1 MLVSWNWLKDY
12 VALQVDPAEL
22 EQRLTMAGLNH
33 EGTSRIGDD
42 LAIDLEVTSNRPDCL
57 GHLGVAREISI
68 LFQQQLTSPTAS
80 PPQGS
85 TPVTDLTRVT
95 LECPELCYRYTARVI
110 RGVRVGPSPNWLSD
124 RLHAIGIGVI
134 NNIVDVTNYVCME
147 SGQPLHAF
155 DLQKLAG
162 PEILVRSA
170 RTDEKFLAID
180 HKTYDLDPGMCIIA
194 DPNQVV
200 AIGGVMGGAQTE
212 VSDSSVDLL
221 IEAAEFDPV
230 SVRTTARQ
238 LNLHS
243 PSSYRF
249 ERGIDPEGVNWASRR
264 CCELILDLAGGT
276 LAEGVID
283 LGREIPERRPIVLRW
298 PQLQRVLGIEIEQET
313 VRRILAELGNQET
326 TVNEQRVEVIPPSW
340 RRDLT
345 REIDLIEEVARIHG
359 YDKIPEDT
367 RVGMAPSHRTDEER
381 VLEIVRRV
389 LTAAG
394 YDEAMTYSVVSEE
407 WSRTFSPWTNSPP
420 LRSRIPMLHG
430 AHLLRN
436 SLLPSLLGARRV
448 NETLSNPII
457 ELFETARI
465 YLPEKGALPREEHM
479 LALTSGKNFYE
490 VQGDLV
496 ELVATINPDSEL
508 EVKDAQL
515 DLFEPSRCVELWID
529 GQHAGY
535 LGEVSESGKKQFS
548 LRKPT
553 TLAELRLEILSQ
565 IANLKRQH
573 VPQSSYPPIS
583 RDLNLVVDESV
594 RWSQIAAAT
603 RAVGGPLLED
613 IRYNETYRDLDKDGP
628 GKKRIFYSVTF
639 RSPDRT
645 LTGEETDEV
654 RQQIENACEK
664 SCGAVLLK

>member
-1 MLVSWNWLKDY
+1 MLVSWNWLKEY
-12 VALQVDPAEL
+12 VALQIDPAEL
-22 EQRLTMAGLNH
+22 EERLTMAGLNH
-33 EGTSRIGDD
+33 EGTSRVEDD

-68 LFQQQLTSPTAS
+68 LFQQELTSPAAS

-110 RGVRVGPSPNWLSD
+110 RGVRVGPSPYWLVD
-124 RLHAIGIGVI
+124 RLRTIGIGVI
-134 NNIVDVTNYVCME
+134 NNIVDITNYVCME

-162 PEILVRSA
+162 SEILVRSA
-170 RTDEKFLAID
+170 RADEKFLAID
-180 HKTYDLDPGMCIIA
+180 HKTYDLDPNMCIIA
-194 DPNQVV
+194 DSNQAV
-200 AIGGVMGGAQTE
+200 AIGGVMGGAETE

-230 SVRTTARQ
+230 SVRTTARR

-249 ERGIDPEGVNWASRR
+249 ERGIDPEGVDWASRR
-264 CCELILDLAGGT
+264 CCELILDLAGGE
-276 LAEGVID
+276 LAEGSID
-283 LGREIPERRPIVLRW
+283 VGREIPERQSIVLRW
-298 PQLQRVLGIEIEQET
+298 NQLPRVLGIEIEPDT
-313 VRRILAELGNQET
+313 VRRILAELGNQEI
-326 TVNEQRVEVIPPSW
+326 TVDQRRVEVVPPSW

-345 REIDLIEEVARIHG
+345 REIDLIEEIARIHG
-359 YDKIPEDT
+359 YDKIPEDA
-367 RVGMAPSHRTDEER
+367 RVGMVPSHRTDNER

-394 YDEAMTYSVVSEE
+394 YDEAMTYSVISED
-407 WSRTFSPWTNSPP
+407 WSRSFRPWTKSPP
-420 LRSRIPMLHG
+420 LQSQIPMLHG
-430 AHLLRN
+430 ADLLRH

-448 NETLSNPII
+448 NETLSNPVI
-457 ELFETARI
+457 EFFETARI
-465 YLPEKGALPREEHM
+465 YLPGKEELPQEEHM
-479 LALTSGKNFYE
+479 LALTSGKRFYE

-496 ELVATINPDSEL
+496 ELVAALNPDSEL
-508 EVKDAQL
+508 EVKDTQL

-529 GQHAGY
+529 GQHTGY
-535 LGEVSESGKKQFS
+535 VGEVSPSGQKQFS

-553 TLAELRLEILSQ
+553 TLAELKLAVLSQ

-573 VPQSSYPPIS
+573 VPQSPYPPIS
-583 RDLNLVVDESV
+583 RDLNLVVDENV

-603 RAVGGPLLED
+603 RAAGGPLLEN
-613 IRYNETYRDLDKDGP
+613 IRYNETYRDLEKDGP

-639 RSPDRT
+639 RSSDRT
-645 LTGEETDEV
+645 LTGEEADEV
-654 RQQIENACEK
+654 RQQIENACEQ
-664 SCGAVLLK
+664 SCGAVLLS

>member
-1 MLVSWNWLKDY
+1 MLVSWNWLKEY

-33 EGTSRIGDD
+33 EGTSRVGED

-68 LFQQQLTSPTAS
+68 LFQQELTSPAAS

-95 LECPELCYRYTARVI
+95 LGCPELCYRYTARVI
-110 RGVRVGPSPNWLSD
+110 RGIRVGPSPDWLVD
-124 RLHAIGIGVI
+124 RLRTIGIGVI
-134 NNIVDVTNYVCME
+134 NNIVDITNYVCME
-147 SGQPLHAF
+147 TGQPLHAF

-170 RTDEKFLAID
+170 QTNEKFLAID
-180 HKTYDLDPGMCIIA
+180 HKTYDLDPSMCIIA
-194 DPNQVV
+194 DSNQAV
-200 AIGGVMGGAQTE
+200 AIGGVMGGTETE

-221 IEAAEFDPV
+221 VEAAEFDPV
-230 SVRTTARQ
+230 SVRTTARR

-249 ERGIDPEGVNWASRR
+249 ERGIDPEGVDWASRR
-264 CCELILDLAGGT
+264 CCELILDLAGGK
-276 LAEGVID
+276 LAEGSID
-283 LGREIPERRPIVLRW
+283 VGREIPERKPIVLRW
-298 PQLQRVLGIEIEQET
+298 NQLPRVLGIEIEPAT

-326 TVNEQRVEVIPPSW
+326 TVDQQRVEVVPPSW

-345 REIDLIEEVARIHG
+345 REIDLIEEIARIHG
-359 YDKIPEDT
+359 YDKIPEDA
-367 RVGMAPSHRTDEER
+367 RVGMVPSHRTDEER

-407 WSRTFSPWTNSPP
+407 WSRSFSPWTKSPP
-420 LRSRIPMLHG
+420 LQSQIPMLHG
-430 AHLLRN
+430 ADLLRH

-448 NETLSNPII
+448 NETLSNPVI
-457 ELFETARI
+457 EIFETARI
-465 YLPEKGALPREEHM
+465 YLSGKESLPQEEHM
-479 LALTSGKNFYE
+479 LALTSGKNFHE

-496 ELVATINPDSEL
+496 ELVAALNPDSEL
-508 EVKDAQL
+508 EVKDTQL

-535 LGEVSESGKKQFS
+535 LGEVSDSGQKQFS

-553 TLAELRLEILSQ
+553 TLAELKLAVLSQ

-573 VPQSSYPPIS
+573 VPQSPYPPIS

-603 RAVGGPLLED
+603 CAAGGPLLED
-613 IRYNETYRDLDKDGP
+613 IRYNETYRDPEKDGP

-639 RSPDRT
+639 RSSDRT

-654 RQQIENACEK
+654 RQQIENACEQ